1 VQYKTLNYGLSFLH
15 ENIKMVVFHI
25 SHKIFY
31 VKIRY
36 YSLPVILASFFP
48 KSLIRFKAR
57 NIYKYC
63 QFLIKHNIGI
73 SKASTLMKDIVVLPK
88 KFHHWYITFPL
99 S

>member
-1 VQYKTLNYGLSFLH
+1 
-15 ENIKMVVFHI
+15 MVVFHI
-25 SHKIFY
+25 PHKIFY

-57 NIYKYC
+57 NIYK
-63 QFLIKHNIGI
+63 FFIKHNIGI
-73 SKASTLMKDIVVLPK
+73 SKASTLMKNIVLPK
-88 KFHHWYITFPL
+88 KVHHWYITFPL